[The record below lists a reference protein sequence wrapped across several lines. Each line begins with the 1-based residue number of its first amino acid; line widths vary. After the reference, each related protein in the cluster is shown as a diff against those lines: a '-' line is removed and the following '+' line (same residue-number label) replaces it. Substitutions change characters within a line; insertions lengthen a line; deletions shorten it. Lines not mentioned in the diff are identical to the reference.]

1 VVQEAGS
8 LIVRWTVCLLLAL
21 VACAKSRNAMEASR
35 VVADTGGYSFKLL
48 IKQPSQQRYEALMV
62 SREGRVGYAGGMAAM
77 EGLKPAYERALT
89 PDEADAFRAAIL
101 ACPWTEAK
109 PDDRGPYKAEP
120 ITEVRI
126 GMPSG
131 IERTFTLRGEQP
143 EVDKWVKLLK
153 PWVKDRHKSE
163 LDLLPKATEPP
174 KVEGA
179 EQLKPQPD

>member
-1 VVQEAGS
+1 MRWIACVVVA
-8 LIVRWTVCLLLAL
+8 LA
-21 VACAKSRNAMEASR
+21 ACAKNRDALEASR

-48 IKQPSQQRYEALMV
+48 IKQPSQQRYEALTV

-77 EGLKPAYERALT
+77 EGLKPSYERSLT

-109 PDDRGPYKAEP
+109 PDERGPEKAEP

-143 EVDKWVKLLK
+143 EVDAWVKLLK

-163 LDLLPKATEPP
+163 LDILPKATEPP
-174 KVEGA
+174 KVKGA
-179 EQLKPQPD
+179 GSADRPAN

>member
-1 VVQEAGS
+1 MRWIAG
-8 LIVRWTVCLLLAL
+8 LTLVL
-21 VACAKSRNAMEASR
+21 VACAKNPGALEASR

-48 IKQPSQQRYEALMV
+48 IKQPSQQRYEALQV

-77 EGLKPAYERALT
+77 EGMKPTYERALT
-89 PDEADAFRAAIL
+89 LDEADAFRAAIL

-109 PDDRGPYKAEP
+109 PDDRGPDKAEP
-120 ITEVRI
+120 ITDVTI

-131 IERTFTLRGEQP
+131 IERKFTLRGEQP
-143 EVDKWVKLLK
+143 AVDAWLKLLK

-163 LDLLPKATEPP
+163 LDILPKATEPP

-179 EQLKPQPD
+179 GGAPPQPKV